1 MSRGLFR
8 VGRPAGEGP
17 ETEVLTYPGIVEEG
31 EFSRLLQEMRLRSG
45 LTFRALARKMGVSE
59 SSVHQYFY
67 RQRGGTGSSTV
78 RWLVRCAEAC
88 GCEVVVRFPP
98 STRRGRR
105 AVMRHPRTLAEVL
118 TDDDIHDETQSDA

>member
-8 VGRPAGEGP
+8 VGSQAVDESA
-17 ETEVLTYPGIVEEG
+17 TEVLTYPGSVEEG
-31 EFSRLLQEMRLRSG
+31 AFARLLQEMRLRSG
-45 LTFRALARKMGVSE
+45 LTFRALAREMGVSE

-78 RWLVRCAEAC
+78 RWLLRCAEAC

-105 AVMRHPRTLAEVL
+105 AVMRHPRTLAEVF